1 MIERYTV
8 PEITKIWEDD
18 YKFSLWLKIELLVCE
33 AYSRLG
39 IIPSSALERIKKNA
53 TYGSVEKVKEIEKET
68 KHDVVAF
75 VKAVGESIGQ
85 DARYLHLGLTSSDLL
100 DTTLSLQLKESG
112 DIILRDLENTIEI
125 VREKAKKYR
134 DLTMIGRTHGVH
146 AEPITFGFKLA
157 GWIAELERN
166 KKRLIS
172 AIEEISVG
180 KISGAVGTYAEVPP
194 EVEAY
199 VCEKLGLKNDTASTQ
214 VISRDRYA
222 FFLATLAI
230 LGSSLERFATE
241 IRHMAR
247 TEVREVEEGFSKG
260 QRGSSAMPHKKNP
273 ITAEQ
278 ICGLARVLRS
288 NLIASLENIAL
299 WHERDISHS
308 SVERIIM
315 PDSTILASYLLRRF
329 AQLVKDLVIYPE
341 NIERNLRL
349 TGGLYNSQRVLL
361 ALMNK
366 GLPRDTAYEIVQRN
380 ALKAW
385 NLNRPFYEILLED
398 GEVRKYLTEDEL
410 KSCFNDEEYKKNL
423 GVIYRRVGIDNA
435 LQ

>member
-8 PEITKIWEDD
+8 PEIARIWEDD
-18 YKFSLWLKIELLVCE
+18 YKLSLWLKIELLVCE

-39 IIPSSALERIKKNA
+39 IIPPSALERIKKNA
-53 TYGSVEKVKEIEKET
+53 TYGSVERVKEIEKET

-75 VKAVGESIGQ
+75 VRAVGESIGE

-100 DTTLSLQLKESG
+100 DTTLSLQLRESG
-112 DIILRDLENTIEI
+112 NIILRDLENVIEI
-125 VREKAKKYR
+125 VREKAKRYR
-134 DLTMIGRTHGVH
+134 DLTIIGRTHGVH

-166 KKRLIS
+166 RKRLIS

-199 VCEKLGLKNDTASTQ
+199 VCEKLGIKNDTASTQ

-230 LGSSLERFATE
+230 LGASLERFATE

-329 AQLVKDLVIYPE
+329 AQLVRDLVIYPE
-341 NIERNLRL
+341 NMERNLRL

-385 NLNRPFYEILLED
+385 NLNRPFYEILWED
-398 GEVRKYLTEDEL
+398 EEVKEYLTEEEL
-410 KSCFNDEEYKKNL
+410 KGCFNDEEYKKNL
-423 GVIYRRVGIDNA
+423 GAIYRRVGIDDTP
-435 LQ
+435 Q

>member
-1 MIERYTV
+1 MIERYNV
-8 PEITKIWEDD
+8 PEVARIWEDE
-18 YKFSLWLKIELLVCE
+18 YKLSLWLKIELLVCE
-33 AYSRLG
+33 AYSKLG
-39 IIPSSALERIKKNA
+39 IIPSSALERIKRNA
-53 TYGSVEKVKEIEKET
+53 TYGSVERVKEIEKET

-75 VKAVGESIGQ
+75 VKAVGESLGE

-100 DTTLSLQLKESG
+100 DTTLSLQLRESG
-112 DIILRDLENTIEI
+112 NIILKDLEDVIEA
-125 VREKAKKYR
+125 VREKTKRYR
-134 DLTMIGRTHGVH
+134 DLLMIGRTHGVH

-166 KKRLIS
+166 RKRLIS

-199 VCEKLGLKNDTASTQ
+199 VCEKLGLKNDTVSTQ

-230 LGSSLERFATE
+230 LGSSLDRFATE

-247 TEVREVEEGFSKG
+247 TEVREVEEGFSRG

-288 NLIASLENIAL
+288 NLLASLENIVL

-315 PDSTILASYLLRRF
+315 PDSTILTSYLLRRF
-329 AQLVKDLVIYPE
+329 RRLIEDLVIYPE
-341 NIERNLRL
+341 NMEKNLKL

-366 GLPRDTAYEIVQRN
+366 GLPRDNAYEIVQRN

-385 NLNRPFYEILLED
+385 DLKRSFFEVLWED
-398 GEVRKYLTEDEL
+398 EEVRKYLSKEEL
-410 KSCFNDEEYKKNL
+410 VACFNDEEYKKNL
-423 GVIYRRVGIDNA
+423 EVIYKRVGI
-435 LQ
+435 

>member
-1 MIERYTV
+1 MIERYNV
-8 PEITKIWEDD
+8 PEVARIWEDE

-33 AYSRLG
+33 AYNKLG
-39 IIPSSALERIKKNA
+39 VIPPSALERIKKNA
-53 TYGSVEKVKEIEKET
+53 TYGSAEKVKEIERET

-75 VKAVGESIGQ
+75 VRAVGENLGE
-85 DARYLHLGLTSSDLL
+85 DAMYLHLGLTSSDLL
-100 DTTLSLQLKESG
+100 DTTLSLQLREAG
-112 DIILRDLENTIEI
+112 NIILRDLEGVISI
-125 VREKAKKYR
+125 VKEKARSYR
-134 DLTMIGRTHGVH
+134 DLLMIGRTHGVH

-157 GWIAELERN
+157 GWIAELERD

-172 AIEEISVG
+172 AIEEVSVG

-199 VCEKLGLKNDTASTQ
+199 VCDKLNLKSDTASTQ

-222 FFLATLAI
+222 FFISMLAI

-273 ITAEQ
+273 INAEQ

-288 NLIASLENIAL
+288 NLIASLEDMPL

-315 PDSTILASYLLRRF
+315 PDSTVLASYLLRRF
-329 AQLVKDLVIYPE
+329 GQLVRDLVIYPE
-341 NIERNLRL
+341 NMERNLKL

-361 ALMNK
+361 ALMSK
-366 GLPRDTAYEIVQRN
+366 GLPRDIAYEMVQRN

-385 NLNRPFYEILLED
+385 DLEKPLYELLVED
-398 GEVRKYLTEDEL
+398 EEVRKYLTEEDL
-410 KSCFNDEEYKKNL
+410 KSSFTDEEYKKNL
-423 GVIYRRVGIDNA
+423 DIVYKRVGIDDH
-435 LQ
+435 

>member
-1 MIERYTV
+1 LIERYTV
-8 PEITKIWEDD
+8 PEVARIWEDD

-33 AYSRLG
+33 AYNKLG
-39 IIPSSALERIKKNA
+39 VIPSPALERIKKNA
-53 TYGSVEKVKEIEKET
+53 TYGSAERVKEIEKET
-68 KHDVVAF
+68 RHDVVAF
-75 VKAVGESIGQ
+75 IKAVGESIGE

-100 DTTLSLQLKESG
+100 DTTLSLQLRDSG
-112 DIILRDLENTIEI
+112 NIILKDLEDVIEI
-125 VREKAKKYR
+125 VRDKAKRYR

-166 KKRLIS
+166 KSRLIS

-199 VCEKLGLKNDTASTQ
+199 VCEKLGLRNDTASTQ

-222 FFLATLAI
+222 FFLSTLAI
-230 LGSSLERFATE
+230 LGASLERFAME

-247 TEVREVEEGFSKG
+247 TEVREVEEGFARG

-278 ICGLARVLRS
+278 ICGLSRILRS

-315 PDSTILASYLLRRF
+315 PDSTILASYLLRKF
-329 AQLVKDLVIYPE
+329 GQLVRDLVVYPE
-341 NIERNLRL
+341 NMEKNLRL

-366 GLPRDTAYEIVQRN
+366 GLTRDDAYEMVQRN

-385 NLNRPFYEILLED
+385 NLNRPFYEILRED
-398 GEVRKYLTEDEL
+398 EEISRYLTEEEL
-410 KSCFNDEEYKKNL
+410 RECFNDEEYKKNL
-423 GVIYRRVGIDNA
+423 EVIYRRVGIADST
-435 LQ
+435 

>member
-1 MIERYTV
+1 MIERYNV
-8 PEITKIWEDD
+8 PEVARIWEEG

-33 AYSRLG
+33 AYNKLG
-39 IIPSSALERIKKNA
+39 LIPSSALERIKQNA
-53 TYGSVEKVKEIEKET
+53 TYQSVEKVKEIEKET

-75 VKAVGESIGQ
+75 VKAVGESLGE

-100 DTTLSLQLKESG
+100 DTTLSLQLREAG
-112 DIILRDLENTIEI
+112 NIILKDLEDVIET
-125 VREKAKKYR
+125 VREKAKRYR
-134 DLTMIGRTHGVH
+134 DLLMIGRTHGVH

-166 KKRLIS
+166 KKRLAS

-194 EVEAY
+194 EVESY

-230 LGSSLERFATE
+230 LGSSLDRFASE

-247 TEVREVEEGFSKG
+247 TEVREVEEGFSRG

-278 ICGLARVLRS
+278 ICGLARILRG
-288 NLIASLENIAL
+288 NLLASLENVSL

-315 PDSTILASYLLRRF
+315 PDSTILTSYLLRRF
-329 AQLVKDLVIYPE
+329 RKLVDDLVVYPE
-341 NIERNLRL
+341 NMEKNLKL

-361 ALMNK
+361 ALMSK
-366 GLPRDTAYEIVQRN
+366 GLPRDNAYEIVQRN

-385 NLNRPFYEILLED
+385 DLERPFFEVLWED
-398 GEVRKYLTEDEL
+398 EEVRKYLSQEELRACFDDEV
-410 KSCFNDEEYKKNL
+410 YKKNL
-423 GVIYRRVGIDNA
+423 EVIYKRVGI
-435 LQ
+435 

>member
-8 PEITKIWEDD
+8 PEVARIWEDD

-33 AYSRLG
+33 AYNKLG
-39 IIPSSALERIKKNA
+39 VIPSSALERIKKNA
-53 TYGSVEKVKEIEKET
+53 TYGGAERVKEIEKET
-68 KHDVVAF
+68 RHDVVAF
-75 VKAVGESIGQ
+75 IKAVGESIGE

-100 DTTLSLQLKESG
+100 DTTLSLQLRDSG
-112 DIILRDLENTIEI
+112 NIILKDLEDVIEI
-125 VREKAKKYR
+125 VRDKAKRYR
-134 DLTMIGRTHGVH
+134 DITMIGRTHGVH

-166 KKRLIS
+166 RNRLIS

-199 VCEKLGLKNDTASTQ
+199 VCEKLGLRNDTVSTQ

-222 FFLATLAI
+222 FFLSTLAI
-230 LGSSLERFATE
+230 LGASLERFAME

-247 TEVREVEEGFSKG
+247 TEVREVEEGFARG

-278 ICGLARVLRS
+278 ICGLSRILRS

-315 PDSTILASYLLRRF
+315 PDSTILTSYLLRKF
-329 AQLVKDLVIYPE
+329 GQLVRDLVVYPE
-341 NIERNLRL
+341 NMEKNLRL

-366 GLPRDTAYEIVQRN
+366 GLTRDDAYEIVQRN

-385 NLNRPFYEILLED
+385 NLNRPFYEILWED
-398 GEVRKYLTEDEL
+398 EDIRRYLTEEEL
-410 KSCFNDEEYKKNL
+410 RECFNDEEYRKNL
-423 GVIYRRVGIDNA
+423 GVIYRRVGIADST
-435 LQ
+435 

>member
-1 MIERYTV
+1 MIERYNV
-8 PEITKIWEDD
+8 PEVARIWEDG

-33 AYSRLG
+33 AYSKLG
-39 IIPSSALERIKKNA
+39 IIPPSALERIKQNA
-53 TYGSVEKVKEIEKET
+53 TYGSVEKVREIEKET

-75 VKAVGESIGQ
+75 VKAVGESLGE

-100 DTTLSLQLKESG
+100 DTTLSIQLREAGS
-112 DIILRDLENTIEI
+112 IILKDLEDVIET
-125 VREKAKKYR
+125 VREKARRYR
-134 DLTMIGRTHGVH
+134 DLLMIGRTHGVH

-199 VCEKLGLKNDTASTQ
+199 VCEKLGLKGDTVSTQ

-222 FFLATLAI
+222 FFLATLAM
-230 LGSSLERFATE
+230 LGSSLDRFATE

-247 TEVREVEEGFSKG
+247 TEVREVEEGFSRG

-278 ICGLARVLRS
+278 ICGLARVLRG
-288 NLIASLENIAL
+288 NLLASLENISL

-329 AQLVKDLVIYPE
+329 KRLVDDLVVYPE
-341 NIERNLRL
+341 NMEKNLKL

-361 ALMNK
+361 ALMDK
-366 GLPRDTAYEIVQRN
+366 GLPRDDAYEIVQRN

-385 NLNRPFYEILLED
+385 DLGRPFF
-398 GEVRKYLTEDEL
+398 EVLWEDEEIKRYL
-410 KSCFNDEEYKKNL
+410 SQEELRACFNDDVYRKNL
-423 GVIYRRVGIDNA
+423 EVIYKRVGI
-435 LQ
+435 

>member
-1 MIERYTV
+1 MIERYNV
-8 PEITKIWEDD
+8 PEIARIWEDE

-33 AYSRLG
+33 AYNRIG
-39 IIPSSALERIKKNA
+39 DIPSAALERIKRNA
-53 TYGSVEKVKEIEKET
+53 TYGSAEKVKEIEKET

-75 VKAVGESIGQ
+75 IKAVGESIGE

-100 DTTLSLQLKESG
+100 DTTLSLQLREAG
-112 DIILRDLENTIEI
+112 NIIIRDLDEAINT
-125 VREKAKKYR
+125 VREKARTYR
-134 DLTMIGRTHGVH
+134 DLLMIGRTHGVH

-166 KKRLIS
+166 KNRLLS

-194 EVEAY
+194 EVESY
-199 VCEKLGLKNDTASTQ
+199 VCDKLGLRPDTASTQ

-222 FFLATLAI
+222 FFLSTLAI

-247 TEVREVEEGFSKG
+247 TEVREVEEGFSRG

-273 ITAEQ
+273 INAEQ
-278 ICGLARVLRS
+278 ICGLARILRS
-288 NLIASLENIAL
+288 NLIASLENMPL

-329 AQLVKDLVIYPE
+329 TQLVRDLVIYPK
-341 NIERNLRL
+341 NMERNLKV
-349 TGGLYNSQRVLL
+349 TGGMYNSQRVLL

-366 GLPRDTAYEIVQRN
+366 GVPRDMAYEIVQRN
-380 ALKAW
+380 ALKSW
-385 NLNRPFYEILLED
+385 ELEIPLYELLIED
-398 GEVRKYLTEDEL
+398 EEVKRYLSEEEL
-410 KSCFNDEEYKKNL
+410 KSCFIDEDYKKNL
-423 GVIYRRVGIDNA
+423 GVIYRRVGIGDS
-435 LQ
+435 

>member
-8 PEITKIWEDD
+8 PEIARIWEDD

-39 IIPSSALERIKKNA
+39 VIPTSALERIKKNA

-75 VKAVGESIGQ
+75 VKAVGESIGE
-85 DARYLHLGLTSSDLL
+85 DGRYLHLGLTSSDLL

-112 DIILRDLENTIEI
+112 NIILTDLENVIEI

-166 KKRLIS
+166 RNRLIS

-199 VCEKLGLKNDTASTQ
+199 VCEKLGLKHDTASTQ

-230 LGSSLERFATE
+230 LGASLERFATE

-329 AQLVKDLVIYPE
+329 GQLVKDLVIYPE
-341 NIERNLRL
+341 NMDRNLRL

-385 NLNRPFYEILLED
+385 NLGKSFYEILWED
-398 GEVRKYLTEDEL
+398 EEVRRYLTEEEL
-410 KSCFNDEEYKKNL
+410 KNCFDDEEYKKNL
-423 GVIYRRVGIDNA
+423 GVIYRRVGIDGA
-435 LQ
+435 S

>member
-1 MIERYTV
+1 MIERYNV
-8 PEITKIWEDD
+8 PEVARIWEDE
-18 YKFSLWLKIELLVCE
+18 YKLSFWLKIEILVCE
-33 AYSRLG
+33 AYNKIG
-39 IIPSSALERIKKNA
+39 IIPSDALERIKKNA

-75 VKAVGESIGQ
+75 VKAVGENLGN
-85 DARYLHLGLTSSDLL
+85 DAMYLHLGLTSSDLL
-100 DTTLSLQLKESG
+100 DTTLSLQLREAG
-112 DIILRDLENTIEI
+112 NIILRDLEEVIKT
-125 VREKAKKYR
+125 VREKAKTYR
-134 DLTMIGRTHGVH
+134 DLLMIGRTHGVH

-166 KKRLIS
+166 RKRLLT

-199 VCEKLGLKNDTASTQ
+199 VCDKLNLKPDTASTQ

-222 FFLATLAI
+222 FFLSTLAI

-247 TEVREVEEGFSKG
+247 TEVREVEEGFSRG

-273 ITAEQ
+273 INAEQ
-278 ICGLARVLRS
+278 ICGLARILRS
-288 NLIASLENIAL
+288 NLIASLENIPL

-329 AQLVKDLVIYPE
+329 NRLIDDLVIYPK
-341 NIERNLRL
+341 NMERNLKL
-349 TGGLYNSQRVLL
+349 TRGLYNSQRVLL
-361 ALMNK
+361 ALMSK
-366 GLPRDTAYEIVQRN
+366 GIPRDIAYEMVQRN
-380 ALKAW
+380 ALKSW
-385 NLNRPFYEILLED
+385 ELERPLYELLIED
-398 GEVRKYLTEDEL
+398 EEIRKYLTEEEL
-410 KSCFNDEEYKKNL
+410 KKCFIDEEYKRNL
-423 GVIYRRVGIDNA
+423 DIIYKRVGISD
-435 LQ
+435 

>member
-1 MIERYTV
+1 LIERYTV
-8 PEITKIWEDD
+8 PEIARIWEDD

-39 IIPSSALERIKKNA
+39 VIPTSALERIKKNA

-75 VKAVGESIGQ
+75 VKVVGESIGE
-85 DARYLHLGLTSSDLL
+85 DGRYLHLGLTSSDLL

-112 DIILRDLENTIEI
+112 NIILTDLENVIEI

-166 KKRLIS
+166 RNRLIS

-199 VCEKLGLKNDTASTQ
+199 VCEKLGLKNDTSSTQ

-230 LGSSLERFATE
+230 LGASLERFATE

-288 NLIASLENIAL
+288 NLIASLENIPL

-329 AQLVKDLVIYPE
+329 AQLVKDLVMYPE
-341 NIERNLRL
+341 NMERNLRL

-366 GLPRDTAYEIVQRN
+366 GLPRDTAYEMVQRN

-385 NLNRPFYEILLED
+385 NLNRPFYEILWED
-398 GEVRKYLTEDEL
+398 EDVKRYLTEEEL
-410 KSCFNDEEYKKNL
+410 KNCFNDEEYKKNL
-423 GVIYRRVGIDNA
+423 GVIYRRVRIDDTP
-435 LQ
+435 

>member
-1 MIERYTV
+1 MIERYNV
-8 PEITKIWEDD
+8 PEVARIWEDE
-18 YKFSLWLKIELLVCE
+18 YKLSLWLKIELLVCE
-33 AYSRLG
+33 AYSKLG
-39 IIPSSALERIKKNA
+39 IIPSSALERIKRNA
-53 TYGSVEKVKEIEKET
+53 TYGSVERVKEIEKET

-75 VKAVGESIGQ
+75 VKAVGESLGE

-100 DTTLSLQLKESG
+100 DTTLSLQLRESG
-112 DIILRDLENTIEI
+112 NIILKDLEDVIEA
-125 VREKAKKYR
+125 VREKAKRYR
-134 DLTMIGRTHGVH
+134 DLLMIGRTHGVH

-157 GWIAELERN
+157 GWIAELERDR
-166 KKRLIS
+166 KRLIS

-199 VCEKLGLKNDTASTQ
+199 VCEKLGLKNDTVSTQ

-230 LGSSLERFATE
+230 LGSSLDRFATE

-247 TEVREVEEGFSKG
+247 TEVREVEEGFSRG

-288 NLIASLENIAL
+288 NLLASLENIVL

-315 PDSTILASYLLRRF
+315 PDSTILTSYLLRRF
-329 AQLVKDLVIYPE
+329 RRLIEDLVIYPE
-341 NIERNLRL
+341 NMKKNLKL

-366 GLPRDTAYEIVQRN
+366 GLPRDSAYEIVQRN

-385 NLNRPFYEILLED
+385 DLKRSFLEVLWEDEEI
-398 GEVRKYLTEDEL
+398 RKYLSKEEL
-410 KSCFNDEEYKKNL
+410 EACFNDEEYKKNL
-423 GVIYRRVGIDNA
+423 EVIYKRVGI
-435 LQ
+435 

>member
-1 MIERYTV
+1 MIERYSV
-8 PEITKIWEDD
+8 PEVARIWEDE
-18 YKFSLWLKIELLVCE
+18 YKLSLWLKIEILVCE
-33 AYSRLG
+33 AYNRLG
-39 IIPSSALERIKKNA
+39 IIPSSALERIKRNA
-53 TYGSVEKVKEIEKET
+53 TYGSVERVKEIEKET

-75 VKAVGESIGQ
+75 VKAVGESLGE

-100 DTTLSLQLKESG
+100 DTTLSLQLRESG
-112 DIILRDLENTIEI
+112 NIILKDLEDVIEA
-125 VREKAKKYR
+125 VREKAKRYR
-134 DLTMIGRTHGVH
+134 DLLMIGRTHGVH

-157 GWIAELERN
+157 GWIAELERDR
-166 KKRLIS
+166 KRLIS

-199 VCEKLGLKNDTASTQ
+199 VCEKLGLKNDTVSTQ

-230 LGSSLERFATE
+230 LGSSLDRFATE

-247 TEVREVEEGFSKG
+247 TEVREVEEGFSRG

-288 NLIASLENIAL
+288 NLLASLENIAL

-315 PDSTILASYLLRRF
+315 PDSTILTSYLLRRF
-329 AQLVKDLVIYPE
+329 RRLIEDLVIYPE
-341 NIERNLRL
+341 NMEKNLKL

-366 GLPRDTAYEIVQRN
+366 GLPRDNAYEIVQRN

-385 NLNRPFYEILLED
+385 DLKRSFFEVLWED
-398 GEVRKYLTEDEL
+398 EEVRKYLSKEEL
-410 KSCFNDEEYKKNL
+410 EACFNDEEYKKNL
-423 GVIYRRVGIDNA
+423 EVIYKRVGI
-435 LQ
+435 